1 MKNKHST
8 SMRER
13 RVALITGAARRLGT
27 VIAKTL
33 HAEGFNIVAHC
44 NTSHLEANELVQEL
58 NLIRAHSAIFVQAD
72 LSDLHNCEPVINAA
86 ISEWGQLDLL
96 INNASTYYPTEIGAV
111 THSQW
116 NDLVDIN
123 LKIPFFLIQTAVPWL
138 NQVRGNI
145 VNIVDINAQRPLK
158 GYPVY
163 CAAKAGLALL
173 TEALALELAPNIRV
187 NGVAPGTIMWPEKSN
202 TLDDSEKL
210 IALEKIP
217 LGRIGDGKDIAE
229 AVRFLAVSEYITG
242 HIIRIDG
249 GAILFR

>member
-1 MKNKHST
+1 
-8 SMRER
+8 MRKR
-13 RVALITGAARRLGT
+13 RVALITGAARRLGA

-33 HAEGFNIVAHC
+33 HAEGFNIVVHC
-44 NTSHLEANELVQEL
+44 NTSQLEANELVQEL
-58 NLIRAHSAIFVQAD
+58 NSIRAQSTISVQAD
-72 LSDLHNCEPVINAA
+72 LSNLCNCEPIINAA
-86 ISEWGQLDLL
+86 ISEWGQLDILV
-96 INNASTYYPTEIGAV
+96 NNASTYYPTEIGSV
-111 THSQW
+111 SHSQW
-116 NDLVDIN
+116 HDLVDIN
-123 LKIPFFLIQTAVPWL
+123 LKIPFFLIQTAMPWL
-138 NQVRGNI
+138 HQVRGNI

-202 TLDDSEKL
+202 KLDDNEKL
-210 IALEKIP
+210 TTLKKIP

-229 AVRFLAVSEYITG
+229 AVRFLTISEYITG

-249 GAILFR
+249 GAILSR

>member
-1 MKNKHST
+1 MKNEHST
-8 SMRER
+8 SMRKR
-13 RVALITGAARRLGT
+13 RVALITGAARRLGA

-33 HAEGFNIVAHC
+33 HAEGFNIVVHC
-44 NTSHLEANELVQEL
+44 NTSQLEANQLVQEL
-58 NLIRAHSAIFVQAD
+58 NSIRAQSTISVQAD
-72 LSDLHNCEPVINAA
+72 LSNLCNCEPIINAA
-86 ISEWGQLDLL
+86 ISEWGQLDILV
-96 INNASTYYPTEIGAV
+96 NNASTYYPTEIGSV
-111 THSQW
+111 SHSQW
-116 NDLVDIN
+116 HDLVDIN
-123 LKIPFFLIQTAVPWL
+123 LKIPFFLIQTAMPWL
-138 NQVRGNI
+138 HQVRGNI

-202 TLDDSEKL
+202 KLDDNEKL
-210 IALEKIP
+210 TTLKKIP

-229 AVRFLAVSEYITG
+229 AVRFLTISEYITG

-249 GAILFR
+249 GAILSR